1 MRTAHRILFLVTAMT
16 VMIAAFAV
24 PAYAGPE
31 GTLLSRINN
40 SRASAG
46 LAPLERYG
54 GITDDARAQAE
65 RMRAEQRVFHNTNLA
80 GSTNVWQGLGENVGV
95 GMEVGELHDAFMAS
109 SGHRAN
115 ILGDFNYV
123 GIGAATDDNGL
134 LWVSVIFMRA
144 APGLN
149 GGADTTTTTTAA
161 PPTDQPVDAA
171 PTSTTT
177 TAATTTTTQKAADE
191 PAQQDAPK
199 ALTTSGNE
207 NRDASVVPD
216 DASSAEATIGLGR
229 PTAPF
234 AD

>member
-95 GMEVGELHDAFMAS
+95 GMEAGELHDAFMAS

-123 GIGAATDDNGL
+123 GIGAATDENGL

-149 GGADTTTTTTAA
+149 GGADTTTTTTAS
-161 PPTDQPVDAA
+161 PPTEQPVDDV
-171 PTSTTT
+171 PTTTTT
-177 TAATTTTTQKAADE
+177 TAAATYEEAAKE

-207 NRDASVVPD
+207 SRAESAAPD
-216 DASSAEATIGLGR
+216 DPSAPAATMGLGR

>member
-1 MRTAHRILFLVTAMT
+1 MRTAHRILFLVTAMA

-65 RMRAEQRVFHNTNLA
+65 RMRAEQRVFHNPNLA

-95 GMEVGELHDAFMAS
+95 GMEAGELHDAFMAS

-123 GIGAATDDNGL
+123 GIGAATDENGL

-161 PPTDQPVDAA
+161 PPTEQPIDD
-171 PTSTTT
+171 TTTTT
-177 TAATTTTTQKAADE
+177 TAATTTEKAAKE

-207 NRDASVVPD
+207 NRGASAAPVDASAP
-216 DASSAEATIGLGR
+216 EATIGLGR

>member
-1 MRTAHRILFLVTAMT
+1 MRTAHRILFLVTAMA

-65 RMRAEQRVFHNTNLA
+65 RMRAEQRVFHNPNLA

-95 GMEVGELHDAFMAS
+95 GMEAGELHDAFMAS

-149 GGADTTTTTTAA
+149 GGGETTTTTTTAA
-161 PPTDQPVDAA
+161 PPTEQPVDDT
-171 PTSTTT
+171 P
-177 TAATTTTTQKAADE
+177 ATTTTTVV
-191 PAQQDAPK
+191 PAVQAPAPSDSPK
-199 ALTTSGNE
+199 ALPTSGSE
-207 NRDASVVPD
+207 NRGSSAAPD
-216 DASSAEATIGLGR
+216 DASEPEAPIGLGR

>member
-1 MRTAHRILFLVTAMT
+1 MRTAHRILFLVTAMA

-65 RMRAEQRVFHNTNLA
+65 RMRAEQRVFHNPNLA

-95 GMEVGELHDAFMAS
+95 GMEAGELHDAFMAS

-149 GGADTTTTTTAA
+149 GGTDTTTTTATA
-161 PPTDQPVDAA
+161 PPAEQPVDDT
-171 PTSTTT
+171 PTTTT
-177 TAATTTTTQKAADE
+177 TAATTATEKVVEQ
-191 PAQQDAPK
+191 PAKQDAPK
-199 ALTTSGNE
+199 ALTTSGDE
-207 NRDASVVPD
+207 NRHASVAPD
-216 DASSAEATIGLGR
+216 DAASAGATIGLGR

>member
-1 MRTAHRILFLVTAMT
+1 MRTAHRILFLVTAMA

-65 RMRAEQRVFHNTNLA
+65 RMRAEQRVFHNPNLA

-95 GMEVGELHDAFMAS
+95 GMEAGELHDAFMAS

-149 GGADTTTTTTAA
+149 GGTDTTTTTATA
-161 PPTDQPVDAA
+161 PPAEQPVDDT
-171 PTSTTT
+171 PTTTT
-177 TAATTTTTQKAADE
+177 TAATTTTDTVVEQ

-199 ALTTSGNE
+199 ALTTSGDE
-207 NRDASVVPD
+207 NRHASVAPD
-216 DASSAEATIGLGR
+216 DAASAGATIGLGR

>member
-1 MRTAHRILFLVTAMT
+1 VRTAHRILFLVTAMS

-24 PAYAGPE
+24 PAHAGAE
-31 GTLLSRINN
+31 GTLMSRINS

-65 RMRAEQRVFHNTNLA
+65 RMRSEQRVFHNPNLA

-95 GMEVGELHDAFMAS
+95 GMEAGELHDAFMAS

-123 GIGAATDDNGL
+123 GIGAAVDDNGL

-149 GGADTTTTTTAA
+149 GGGDTTTTTTAA
-161 PPTDQPVDAA
+161 PPAEQPVDDA
-171 PTSTTT
+171 PTTTT
-177 TAATTTTTQKAADE
+177 TAAPTTQAATADVT
-191 PAQQDAPK
+191 PQADNPK
-199 ALTTSGNE
+199 ALATSGGE
-207 NRDASVVPD
+207 NRGVPEGAD
-216 DASSAEATIGLGR
+216 DSSSPEAVIGLGR